1 QEQARQLAEQSLAV
15 NRRLGDQL
23 AIGRSL
29 WAIASSDY
37 FFKDIPASAASL
49 EEALEIF
56 RAGDDRFM
64 VGWTLYMQG
73 LTYLNT
79 DRARLHEVLAEAL
92 DIFRQTN
99 DVSGYALVFDAFAAA
114 AHFEGDTIRAMRLAG
129 YAAATEKLAG
139 GGLGALNREYAGFFP
154 EQLMETP
161 EYAAAYAEGQQM
173 GLDRAIRL
181 ALREE

>member
-1 QEQARQLAEQSLAV
+1 L
-15 NRRLGDQL
+15 D
-23 AIGRSL
+23 
-29 WAIASSDY
+29 
-37 FFKDIPASAASL
+37 
-49 EEALEIF
+49 EALVIF
-56 RAGDDRFM
+56 RALGDRFM
-64 VGWTLYMQG
+64 IAWTLYMQG

-79 DRARLHEVLAEAL
+79 DRDQLQEVLAEAL
-92 DIFRQTN
+92 GIFRETD

-139 GGLGALNREYAGFFP
+139 GGLGALNRSYAGFLP

-161 EYAAAYAEGQQM
+161 EYAAAYAEGQQVD
-173 GLDRAIRL
+173 LDRAVRL